1 MHYTKSIFFRTKI
14 VLSLIIVTVSIIACR
29 IVYIQTVKGNIW
41 RTYAKQTQL
50 EYRKIPALR
59 GNIYAENG
67 ILLATSLPRYILAMD
82 PTVISETVFTEN
94 IGPLSRSLSTFFK
107 DHPASYYREK
117 ITNARKQG
125 KRYLRLNSNYLNYTE
140 KEKITTWPIFNQG
153 KYKGGL
159 IFEQQYTRYY
169 PFQGLAKRTLGI
181 QTDRYGVGLEHAF
194 HKTLKGTDGGALYQ
208 KIVGDNWKMINNSTK
223 KLPIHGFD
231 LETTLDI
238 NLQDITHSSLL
249 AVLKKY
255 CADSGCAIVM
265 EVSTGA
271 IKAIVNLSQK
281 SPGSYQEL
289 NNYALGH
296 QGLMEPGSTFKIVSM
311 LALLEEKDIPLTK
324 LIDTG
329 NGIHMYNNTPMK
341 DVKSG
346 GYGTISLQEAFTKS
360 SNIGISKVVTEVF
373 GENPEKFIDY
383 IKQVSLHTA
392 HRLDLVG
399 EGEPYII
406 TPKSKAWHNVVTLPW
421 LSIGYNLKV
430 TPLQMLTVYNAIAN
444 DGKMVKPF
452 IVSKIKSANHTIKSF
467 RPVVLNKKICS
478 PKTIKKLQFLLEETV
493 QDGTAQILSHSFYKV
508 AGKTGTTK
516 KIKDHRYVPQY
527 ITSFIGY
534 FPADNPRYSCCIVVD
549 NPKGSGTRFGAEVAA
564 PVFKDIVD
572 RIAGQDL
579 STCEPINP
587 CTVATKDHTLP
598 HHTGY
603 FNELSE
609 LYRSL
614 DIAMP
619 DKIPT
624 TAICS
629 TKVNTEQK
637 ISVYQHPIPKS
648 STVPNVYNM
657 KLKDALFTLEAN
669 GLHVA
674 IQGNIHGRVF
684 RQSIRS
690 HSAIP
695 HDKNIILTLK

>member
-1 MHYTKSIFFRTKI
+1 MI
-14 VLSLIIVTVSIIACR
+14 VMVSIIACR
-29 IVYIQTVKGNIW
+29 IVYIQAIKGSIW

-67 ILLATSLPRYILAMD
+67 ILLATSLPRYTLAMD
-82 PTVISETVFTEN
+82 PKIISETLFTEN
-94 IGPLSRSLSTFFK
+94 IGPLSHSLSNFFK
-107 DHPASYYREK
+107 DHPASYYHEK

-125 KRYLRLNSNYLNYTE
+125 KRYLRLSLKNFNYTE
-140 KEKITTWPIFNQG
+140 KEKISTWPIFNQG
-153 KYKGGL
+153 KCKGGL

-169 PFQGLAKRTLGI
+169 PFQGLAKRILGV
-181 QTDRYGVGLEHAF
+181 QTDGYGFGLEHSF
-194 HKTLKGTDGGALYQ
+194 HKALKGTDGGALYQ
-208 KIVGDNWKMINNSTK
+208 KIVGGNWKMVNNSTK
-223 KLPIHGFD
+223 KLPTHGYD

-255 CADSGCAIVM
+255 CADSGCAIIM
-265 EVSTGA
+265 EVPTGA

-281 SPGSYQEL
+281 SSGIYQEL
-289 NNYALGH
+289 NNYAIGH

-311 LALLEEKDIPLTK
+311 LALLEEKDVPLTR
-324 LIDTG
+324 LVDTG
-329 NGIHMYNNTPMK
+329 NGTYMYHNTPMK
-341 DVKSG
+341 DVKHG
-346 GYGTISLQEAFTKS
+346 GYGTISLKEAFTKS
-360 SNIGISKVVTEVF
+360 SNIGISKVITEVF

-383 IKQVSLHTA
+383 IRQVSLHTT
-392 HRLDLVG
+392 HGLDLVG

-406 TPKSKAWHNVVTLPW
+406 TPKSKTWHNIVTLPW

-430 TPLQMLTVYNAIAN
+430 TPLQMLTIYNAIAN
-444 DGKMVKPF
+444 NGKMVKPF
-452 IVSKIKSANHTIKSF
+452 IVRKIKSANHTIKSF
-467 RPVVLNKKICS
+467 SPIVLNKKICS
-478 PKTIKKLQFLLEETV
+478 SKTIKKLQSLLEETV

-516 KIKDHRYVPQY
+516 KIKDHRYVPRY

-534 FPADNPRYSCCIVVD
+534 FPADNPRYSCCIIVD

-579 STCEPINP
+579 STCEPVNP
-587 CTVATKDHTLP
+587 CTTVTKDNALP
-598 HHTGY
+598 CHTGY
-603 FNELSE
+603 SKELSE

-614 DIAMP
+614 DIAIP
-619 DKIPT
+619 SEIPT
-624 TAICS
+624 PAICS
-629 TKVNTEQK
+629 TKVNAEQK
-637 ISVYQHPIPKS
+637 LSMYQHPIPKPG
-648 STVPNVYNM
+648 TVPNVYNM

-669 GLHVA
+669 GLHVT
-674 IQGNIHGRVF
+674 IQGNIHGRIH
-684 RQSIRS
+684 RQSIRP

-695 HDKNIILTLK
+695 RDRNILLTLR